1 MMKKIMKKLFVLVL
15 AIVATKTV
23 NANTKIPYNT
33 QQLYNEIGLTD
44 VMPYE
49 LFEKGVNGYYK
60 IEKQKPIITFID
72 FSKPS
77 DSERIFI
84 IDIEQK
90 KLLYKTYVSHGRNS
104 GDNYAKYFSND
115 VGSFKSSLGF
125 YVTNETYYGK
135 NGYSLRLEGL
145 EKGVNDKARE
155 RAIVVH
161 GAKYSNPET
170 IPQYKR
176 LGRSLGCPALPTGV
190 SQEIIDTIKGG
201 SVLFIFANDENYL
214 SKSPLLKS

>member
-1 MMKKIMKKLFVLVL
+1 MMKKIFILFLV
-15 AIVATKTV
+15 AIVAQKA
-23 NANTKIPYNT
+23 NANVKLTET
-33 QQLYNEIGLTD
+33 QKLYNEIGLTG
-44 VMPYE
+44 VMSYE
-49 LFEKGVNGYYK
+49 LFEKGLNGYSK

-77 DSERIFI
+77 DSERIFV

-90 KLLYKTYVSHGRNS
+90 KLLYRTYVSHGKNS
-104 GDNYAKYFSND
+104 GSNYAKYFSND

-161 GAKYSNPET
+161 GAKYSNPEM
-170 IPQYKR
+170 ISQYNR
-176 LGRSLGCPALPTGV
+176 LGRSLGCPALPTKI
-190 SQEIIDTIKGG
+190 SQEIIDTIKDG
-201 SVLFIFANDENYL
+201 SVLFIFADDGNYL
-214 SKSPLLKS
+214 SKSALLKS